1 MNQFFSKIAEHG
13 TQIPLL
19 KYSPGRVL
27 YYKKNLIEIGDPQ
40 LAYSPCKRD
49 GEAEPQSLVS
59 IPNIPGLNPKSLCT
73 AYDVKAYYCR

>member
-1 MNQFFSKIAEHG
+1 MAEHW

-40 LAYSPCKRD
+40 LAYSPCK
-49 GEAEPQSLVS
+49 LVRALACKAGD
-59 IPNIPGLNPKSLCT
+59 PGSNPGREEFQLDPVIHLGSS
-73 AYDVKAYYCR
+73 VG